1 MKWTQRFIL
10 NLIVVLGL
18 LTGGLLSFLPQF
30 TVPPELQGAM
40 WGGLLLWLA
49 AAKVN
54 GVPE

>member
-1 MKWTQRFIL
+1 MKLTQRFLL

-30 TVPPELQGAM
+30 SVPPELQGAL

-49 AAKVN
+49 SAKAN